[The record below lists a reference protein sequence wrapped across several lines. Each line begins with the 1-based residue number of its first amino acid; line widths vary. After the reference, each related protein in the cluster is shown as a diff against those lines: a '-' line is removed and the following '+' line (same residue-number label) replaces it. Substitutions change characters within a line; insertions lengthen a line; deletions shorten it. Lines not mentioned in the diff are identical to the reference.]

1 MEQNNNIETLTKEI
15 SDQLFEL
22 HTSAIT
28 VDSIKSDYKNQKQK
42 IIEKI
47 NVLKKQGYDSEQI
60 QNIFNQFDN
69 SNKTNYA
76 KFFFN
81 KNRIIPAA
89 EFIQMDLGVKSWLV
103 QDLIPSNVLI
113 FLFGIAGHYKTWFV
127 LHLAVC
133 LANGRTFLNRLTK
146 SIKVLIVNKDS
157 TPSELQRRL
166 KKFGMVVDNIFVD
179 MNPLSLD
186 SYIAIAKEYDL
197 IIFDSLI
204 RFHNAD
210 ENSATEMAEVMGIL
224 QKIRDAG
231 TTVLVIHHRGKATGQ
246 GYRGSSE
253 ILAGCDL
260 AFSLNKNPDALILKT
275 EKSRLT
281 PEYTLQL
288 KMIEDEGI
296 ITFMELPATVPSSV
310 AIKDR
315 IYALIQQSG
324 SNGVTAKE
332 FSKETGRDY
341 KQAITFL
348 NELMDDGAVYLT
360 TEGKKKMYRC
370 SKFKPASEAEQR
382 ELTTLLP
389 PIDNKNGS
397 NLAGGS
403 VEGEV

>member
-1 MEQNNNIETLTKEI
+1 MENNNIETLIKEI
-15 SDQLFEL
+15 NDQLFEL

-28 VDSIKSDYKNQKQK
+28 VDSIKSDYKNQKQN

-60 QNIFNQFDN
+60 QNIFNQFDT

-76 KFFFN
+76 KYFFN

-89 EFIQMDLGVKSWLV
+89 EFIQLDLGVKSWLV
-103 QDLIPSNVLI
+103 QDLIPSNILI

-127 LHLAVC
+127 LHLAAC
-133 LANGRTFLNRLTK
+133 LANGRTFLNRQTK
-146 SIKVLIVNKDS
+146 SIKILIVNKDS

-166 KKFGMVVDNIFVD
+166 KKFGMMVNNIFVD
-179 MNPLSLD
+179 MSPLSLD
-186 SYIAIAKEYDL
+186 AYVTIAKEYDL

-275 EKSRLT
+275 EKTRLT
-281 PEYTLQL
+281 PEYILHL
-288 KMIEDEGI
+288 KMTEENDVINFVELPTVPKSVTLAEKLYAFIED
-296 ITFMELPATVPSSV
+296 
-310 AIKDR
+310 KK
-315 IYALIQQSG
+315 Y
-324 SNGVTAKE
+324 
-332 FSKETGRDY
+332 
-341 KQAITFL
+341 
-348 NELMDDGAVYLT
+348 DGATAADISSNFGKQYGEIQPVLKEMINDDSVYLT
-360 TEGKKKMYRC
+360 TEGKRKVYRG
-370 SKFKPASEAEQR
+370 SNFKPASGADQR

-397 NLAGGS
+397 NLARNNM
-403 VEGEV
+403 EGEV